1 MVAIQAKDGK
11 IIRIER
17 NILNLLPSLQSNIDD
32 KTIEQNDKLAVIH
45 SVDINSEILKE
56 IIEWCEY
63 HKRCTPEKD
72 NKRDGNRASWELCEW
87 DRGFFLENRQKFG
100 ELVDA
105 AILLDMEHLCDA
117 CSIYVTERFRE
128 YKESGESPRY
138 CNSS

>member
-1 MVAIQAKDGK
+1 MITFTEIPQESFIYFNISWIFMVLTIRFWLGK
-11 IIRIER
+11 T
-17 NILNLLPSLQSNIDD
+17 N
-32 KTIEQNDKLAVIH
+32 EQNGKLAVTH

-56 IIEWCEY
+56 IIEWCKY

-72 NKRDGNRASWELCEW
+72 NKRDGKRASWELCEW

-117 CSIYVTERFRE
+117 CSIYVTERFKE